1 MPRTAA
7 KSEIMHHLETH
18 IKTLRWNSHKMNN
31 CQCTAEGCS
40 AYSQRLATTIW
51 LTTEHPQH
59 RRQSPD
65 LHPSHAAPS
74 RSSPWRPSSDS
85 LSVDL
90 FILDTLHTWKYTR
103 FVQSRSAAHRV
114 RLFAT
119 PWTTARQASL
129 SITNSRSS
137 LRLTSIESVM
147 PSSHLILRRHLFSC
161 PYSLPASVSFPMSLI
176 FTWGGLSS

>member
-7 KSEIMHHLETH
+7 KSEIMHRLETH
-18 IKTLRWNSHKMNN
+18 IKTLRWNWHKMNN

-59 RRQSPD
+59 WRQSPD

-90 FILDTLHTWKYTR
+90 FILDILHKWNYTI
-103 FVQSRSAAHRV
+103 FCLVQFSHSVVSDSLWPHESQHARPPRPSPTPRV
-114 RLFAT
+114 H
-119 PWTTARQASL
+119 S
-129 SITNSRSS
+129 NSR
-137 LRLTSIESVM
+137 
-147 PSSHLILRRHLFSC
+147 PSSRWCHPAISSSVVPFFSC
-161 PYSLPASVSFPMSLI
+161 P
-176 FTWGGLSS
+176 